1 MEKILTAEEFLK
13 LNNIK
18 PYPIDIQMMV
28 EFAKMHVEAAL
39 KAKVNAMADI
49 SYDDS
54 SYTVNEL
61 DSFTINSYPL
71 ENIK

>member
-18 PYPIDIQMMV
+18 AYPIDIQMMV

>member
-1 MEKILTAEEFLK
+1 MEKIPTAEEFLK

-18 PYPIDIQMMV
+18 AYPIDIQMMV